1 MGGETR
7 QARTGLLVWSYR
19 EDFARSLCDERGVA
33 LTPGFFTGVR
43 GTRSQTR
50 ALQMAREAA
59 RRAGSPLFA
68 YMAEVTLSFPAG
80 RASGRN
86 RARGRH
92 DNTFPWQLVDA
103 GQGHMLRTLRDR
115 VVRAVDPSFPT
126 GPRALENLIGRSP
139 ALFFRRF
146 FSCPLFSAVRM
157 VSWTLPKDH
166 GEWSGLPPRHSPDA
180 GHNRYSPSPP
190 ESTRKVFLEKRGTW
204 ITAGPLPF
212 PPEKCPQ
219 CDLRHIKNRDERVRP
234 DP

>member
-68 YMAEVTLSFPAG
+68 YMAEVTLSFPADVPP
-80 RASGRN
+80 AEIS
-86 RARGRH
+86 RGRH

-166 GEWSGLPPRHSPDA
+166 GGWSGLHLATVLTPAITGISLL
-180 GHNRYSPSPP
+180 SPSRDLLAGLEGVERRRRLGYRLGTSLSPG
-190 ESTRKVFLEKRGTW
+190 ESNPNKFS
-204 ITAGPLPF
+204 
-212 PPEKCPQ
+212 
-219 CDLRHIKNRDERVRP
+219 
-234 DP
+234 

>member
-1 MGGETR
+1 M
-7 QARTGLLVWSYR
+7 YR
-19 EDFARSLCDERGVA
+19 ALYRKWRPQRFEDVVAQRGIVTALRNQVA
-33 LTPGFFTGVR
+33 SGRVGHAYLFTGVR

-68 YMAEVTLSFPAG
+68 YMAEVTLSFPADVPP
-80 RASGRN
+80 AEIS
-86 RARGRH
+86 RGRH

-166 GEWSGLPPRHSPDA
+166 GGWSGLHLATVLTPAITGISLL
-180 GHNRYSPSPP
+180 SPS
-190 ESTRKVFLEKRGTW
+190 RDLLAGLEGVERRRRLGYLLGTSLS
-204 ITAGPLPF
+204 PLG
-212 PPEKCPQ
+212 KQ
-219 CDLRHIKNRDERVRP
+219 SQ
-234 DP
+234 

>member
-19 EDFARSLCDERGVA
+19 EDFARSLCDERG
-33 LTPGFFTGVR
+33 

-68 YMAEVTLSFPAG
+68 YMAEVTLSFPADVPP
-80 RASGRN
+80 AEIS
-86 RARGRH
+86 RGRH

-126 GPRALENLIGRSP
+126 GPRARDLLAGLEGVERRRRLGYLLGTSLSP
-139 ALFFRRF
+139 
-146 FSCPLFSAVRM
+146 
-157 VSWTLPKDH
+157 
-166 GEWSGLPPRHSPDA
+166 GEMPA
-180 GHNRYSPSPP
+180 M
-190 ESTRKVFLEKRGTW
+190 
-204 ITAGPLPF
+204 
-212 PPEKCPQ
+212 
-219 CDLRHIKNRDERVRP
+219 
-234 DP
+234 

>member
-59 RRAGSPLFA
+59 RRAGAPLFA
-68 YMAEVTLSFPAG
+68 YMAEVTLSFPADVPP
-80 RASGRN
+80 AEIS
-86 RARGRH
+86 RGRH

-126 GPRALENLIGRSP
+126 GPRALENLIGSSP

-146 FSCPLFSAVRM
+146 LLPPVFGRAHGQLDAAEGPRRM
-157 VSWTLPKDH
+157 ERTA
-166 GEWSGLPPRHSPDA
+166 PRHSPDA
-180 GHNRYSPSPP
+180 GHNRYFPTFSLPGSSGRSRRSGETQAPRIP
-190 ESTRKVFLEKRGTW
+190 
-204 ITAGPLPF
+204 AGHFPF
-212 PPEKCPQ
+212 P
-219 CDLRHIKNRDERVRP
+219 R
-234 DP
+234 